1 MTHELNTNLGE
12 KCINQKHKS
21 KLLKEQEKTF
31 EWMFKVQ
38 EERLK
43 QRGYPCNSDG
53 TRSPIIDLSENK
65 GKKIKLF
72 SKPKTYLKG
81 VWVLM
86 QK

>member
-1 MTHELNTNLGE
+1 MTPQMTEA
-12 KCINQKHKS
+12 

-43 QRGYPCNSDG
+43 QRGYPCNENG

-65 GKKIKLF
+65 E
-72 SKPKTYLKG
+72 
-81 VWVLM
+81 
-86 QK
+86 